1 MVDYPPKTLEL
12 FLEDG
17 TINGVIEVELS
28 NWDGKA
34 IKIPR
39 KKFVEYS
46 NELSEEGIYFLIC
59 ENNETGEEEIYIGES
74 SNVYD
79 RNYNRLHNPNSR
91 DFYDW
96 KTMIVFMRKNLD
108 SGKRLYA
115 EHKIRVI
122 AENCNR
128 YNILTSQTR
137 DEQLKKS
144 YKYEM
149 DEFIEHVR
157 TILNILGYKLLE
169 PFVENKENQIIWSL
183 NINKDKKEIIDAK
196 GIYNEE
202 TGDRDG
208 IVITNN
214 GTIYKYAFNE
224 MKVIYPDSDVFSITQ
239 TLYFNNLKEE
249 LGNVSPSDL
258 TLLIRYCED
267 VDNEYETEDMVFDT
281 VGNSISVTNYNKEDI
296 YVLINSEGIVN
307 MNEHTREILDIL
319 SKYNISL

>member
-202 TGDRDG
+202 TGEF
-208 IVITNN
+208 IVLKGSNISRNISEN
-214 GTIYKYAFNE
+214 VNSRVKLLREKYYNEGTITE
-224 MKVIYPDSDVFSITQ
+224 
-239 TLYFNNLKEE
+239 NNKLTEDI
-249 LGNVSPSDL
+249 LCNSPSEAFKFVVGYPGGPINWKHNKK
-258 TLLIRYCED
+258 TL
-267 VDNEYETEDMVFDT
+267 
-281 VGNSISVTNYNKEDI
+281 KI
-296 YVLINSEGIVN
+296 YVDELSAQSD
-307 MNEHTREILDIL
+307 EII
-319 SKYNISL
+319 K